1 MKSPVTTWHG
11 IAAIAGAAGIG
22 VGMHLMGVSDGTTA
36 AVMAI
41 VGTTFTSMG
50 LMHASDQQVVNNLI
64 SDVNKTVDTAKAD
77 VAAVVASA
85 AAPAQ
90 ADAPKNGGAVKL

>member
-1 MKSPVTTWHG
+1 
-11 IAAIAGAAGIG
+11 
-22 VGMHLMGVSDGTTA
+22 MGVADGTTA

-41 VGTTFTSMG
+41 VGTTLTSMG
-50 LMHASDQQVVNNLI
+50 LMHSSDQQVVNNVI
-64 SDVNKTVDTAKAD
+64 SDVNKAIDTAKAD

-90 ADAPKNGGAVKL
+90 AEAPKNGGAVKL